1 MKKVF
6 WILLI
11 LLVAGGAAFWWLAR
25 RDNNMYRLVP
35 KDAHMVMSVSIPA
48 MASEISPE
56 LLGRINWMDT
66 VRKELLSKGD
76 TAMFDRIR
84 TLKDAGSNFGVDILS
99 DLVFFT
105 TRYEGLDFRAFVF
118 DIADPA
124 EFRKLINAIDPTV
137 IVDMKANYSV
147 INLNEGL
154 FLAWNKRGGIIVMN
168 DYSYAYARNIIRS
181 NFIVETFSR
190 QEDQS
195 ILSLEAY
202 QNSRKEKKLMHV
214 YANMMAMDT
223 AKVRVY
229 EDGDEVLRKQENIMV
244 SSQYKDCYMV
254 GGLKH
259 ENQALIFDGQF
270 ISWATGQ
277 SAGTAYTGKGLTE
290 AHVNKL
296 AEMNPM
302 VLFTVGER
310 GAMMDSLFA
319 NPDSKEAMQ
328 EVLSTMNWTEE
339 ECKSLLKAE
348 LSFAFHGITKVPFD
362 PAVDQL
368 PFDRSMIGTDESG
381 NVFMKMPTFNLE
393 LVHADRALLERSMQ
407 KLLDFS
413 NYFKSYD
420 DHVLFSAFGFN
431 FHIRPTDMGL
441 SMGNYDANMQRGE
454 TTNNA
459 EMRDL
464 VLNGASKN
472 ALYTYIN
479 LNASRLNNDT
489 RDFIQKYASS
499 MEVSGGVLEQFEY
512 LEIQGGSEGMK
523 MVLKFKDGD
532 AKLFDRVIH
541 LFEAIRN
548 PTVS

>member
-6 WILLI
+6 WIILT

-35 KDAHMVMSVSIPA
+35 KDAHIVMSVSIPA
-48 MASEISPE
+48 MATEISPE

-147 INLNEGL
+147 INLNDGL
-154 FLAWNKRGGIIVMN
+154 FLAWNKRGGIFVMN

-202 QNSRKEKKLMHV
+202 QNSRNDKKLMYV

-229 EDGDEVLRKQENIMV
+229 EDGDEVLRKRDNILV
-244 SSQYKDCYMV
+244 ANQYKDCYMV

-259 ENQALIFDGQF
+259 ENQALVFDGQF
-270 ISWATGQ
+270 ISWTTGLH
-277 SAGTAYTGKGLTE
+277 AETAYAGKGLTE
-290 AHVNKL
+290 AHAQKL
-296 AEMNPM
+296 TGMNPM
-302 VLFTVGER
+302 VLLTSGER
-310 GAMMDSLFA
+310 TAMMDSLFT
-319 NPDSKEAMQ
+319 NPDTKESMQ
-328 EVLSTMNWTEE
+328 EMLSTMNWTEE

-348 LSFAFHGITKVPFD
+348 FSFGFQGITKVPFD

-368 PFDRSMIGTDESG
+368 PFDRNLIGTDESG
-381 NVFMKMPTFNLE
+381 NVFMKVPTFNME
-393 LVHADRALLERSMQ
+393 VVHADRALLDRSMK

-413 NYFKSYD
+413 TFFKSYD
-420 DHVLFSAFGFN
+420 DHVMFSALGFN
-431 FHIRPTDMGL
+431 FHIRPSDLGVT
-441 SMGNYDANMQRGE
+441 MGNYQANTQQSE
-454 TTNNA
+454 AINNP
-459 EMRDL
+459 EVRDL
-464 VLNGASKN
+464 VLNGTTKN
-472 ALYTYIN
+472 AVYMYVN
-479 LNASRLNNDT
+479 LNASRFNDDT
-489 RDFIQKYASS
+489 KEFLEKYASS
-499 MEVSGGVLEQFEY
+499 MEVSGGVLQQFEY
-512 LEIQGGSEGMK
+512 LEVMGGTEGLK
-523 MVLKFKDGD
+523 LVLKFKDGD

-541 LFEAIRN
+541 LFEAMRN